1 MFISESRIRK
11 IIRQRLIKEITDGGE
26 YDVDFVQP
34 GSNFYGAGE
43 IENSPSA
50 AEISH
55 AGTTQTM
62 ELNGVT
68 ITKKPGANIENLSD
82 DTKDLIKYMYEKA
95 EEMDD
100 VDTPVITSGM
110 RGPLAQ
116 ATVMYNNWKA
126 NGGLN
131 GGEKYLVGL
140 YANKKLAKKISDIFT
155 AQDPSTNAAGLEQYA
170 IEDAA
175 GVLEDDPISN
185 HAEGDAFDLRL
196 TKGIIKLL
204 TVLAAED
211 LIKVGDESKKPGPH
225 YHVVVL
231 KAPEQYI
238 V

>member
-11 IIRQRLIKEITDGGE
+11 IIRQRLIKEITSGDE
-26 YDVDFVQP
+26 YAVDFVQP

-55 AGTTQTM
+55 AGTTETM
-62 ELNGVT
+62 VLDGVT
-68 ITKKPGANIENLSD
+68 ITKKPGANIEDLSN

-95 EEMDD
+95 EKMDD

-116 ATVMYNNWKA
+116 ATVMYNNWEA

-140 YANKKLAKKISDIFT
+140 YAKKKLAKEISDIFKNNG
-155 AQDPSTNAAGLEQYA
+155 PSSPGGSEDYA
-170 IEDAA
+170 IDEARY
-175 GVLEDDPISN
+175 VLENDPISN

-231 KAPEQYI
+231 KAPEQ
-238 V
+238 